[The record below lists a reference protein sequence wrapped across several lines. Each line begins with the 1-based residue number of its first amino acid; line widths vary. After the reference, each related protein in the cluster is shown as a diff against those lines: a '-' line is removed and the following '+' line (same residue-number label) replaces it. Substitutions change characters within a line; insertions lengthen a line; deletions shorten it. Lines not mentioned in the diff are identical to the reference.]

1 MVMNPNIIT
10 PKKYIEKIEKDKIY
24 YEEIINSIEE
34 ENYRCHLYINELKKE
49 NNSFVNEIKIIKEVS
64 NFHKKSK
71 EKIEI
76 LIFELKKENEKKQK
90 EIEKMKKRIR
100 KEKDILISVKSELK
114 NEKNEKINKIEKIK
128 KMKKEKKDLEENFEK
143 QREEKNRIEKD
154 YIIQK
159 RENNFLKKIDL
170 ENFELKKRNDFLEK
184 KLLNKNLDKEESI
197 NKIYTNFRTKLIE
210 INDNYKKRTP
220 EKMKEKFDEIL
231 LMLPNR
237 NDDYY
242 SLQKEN
248 KKTKKIN
255 IFLTHRLAEM
265 ESEKEKIEEEFKNYK
280 LEIKNKFEHTKEE
293 LIKYEEQ
300 WEEKTDMKILS
311 YGFMI
316 PKEKKDE
323 FQLKILEK
331 LEKKCFHYDPE
342 DIKMILSIC

>member
-1 MVMNPNIIT
+1 MG
-10 PKKYIEKIEKDKIY
+10 
-24 YEEIINSIEE
+24 
-34 ENYRCHLYINELKKE
+34 
-49 NNSFVNEIKIIKEVS
+49 
-64 NFHKKSK
+64 
-71 EKIEI
+71 
-76 LIFELKKENEKKQK
+76 KQK

-114 NEKNEKINKIEKIK
+114 NENNEKINKIEKIK

-143 QREEKNRIEKD
+143 QRENK
-154 YIIQK
+154 
-159 RENNFLKKIDL
+159 FLKKIDL

-293 LIKYEEQ
+293 LIKYEE
-300 WEEKTDMKILS
+300 
-311 YGFMI
+311 
-316 PKEKKDE
+316 
-323 FQLKILEK
+323 
-331 LEKKCFHYDPE
+331 
-342 DIKMILSIC
+342 

>member
-1 MVMNPNIIT
+1 MG
-10 PKKYIEKIEKDKIY
+10 
-24 YEEIINSIEE
+24 
-34 ENYRCHLYINELKKE
+34 
-49 NNSFVNEIKIIKEVS
+49 
-64 NFHKKSK
+64 
-71 EKIEI
+71 
-76 LIFELKKENEKKQK
+76 
-90 EIEKMKKRIR
+90 RIR

-114 NEKNEKINKIEKIK
+114 N
-128 KMKKEKKDLEENFEK
+128 
-143 QREEKNRIEKD
+143 EKNRIEKD

-184 KLLNKNLDKEESI
+184 KLLNN
-197 NKIYTNFRTKLIE
+197 
-210 INDNYKKRTP
+210 NYKKRTP

-311 YGFMI
+311 YVFMI

>member
-1 MVMNPNIIT
+1 MG
-10 PKKYIEKIEKDKIY
+10 
-24 YEEIINSIEE
+24 
-34 ENYRCHLYINELKKE
+34 
-49 NNSFVNEIKIIKEVS
+49 
-64 NFHKKSK
+64 
-71 EKIEI
+71 
-76 LIFELKKENEKKQK
+76 
-90 EIEKMKKRIR
+90 RIR

-114 NEKNEKINKIEKIK
+114 N
-128 KMKKEKKDLEENFEK
+128 
-143 QREEKNRIEKD
+143 EKNRIEKD

-170 ENFELKKRNDFLEK
+170 ENFELKKRNDFLK
-184 KLLNKNLDKEESI
+184 KNLDKEESI